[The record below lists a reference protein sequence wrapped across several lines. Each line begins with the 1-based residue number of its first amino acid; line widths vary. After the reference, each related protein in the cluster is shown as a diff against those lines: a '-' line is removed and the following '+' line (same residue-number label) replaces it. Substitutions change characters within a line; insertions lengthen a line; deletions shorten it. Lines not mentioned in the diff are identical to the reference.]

1 MDAEQ
6 ERIEGLAQQM
16 SVEPS
21 KALDER
27 IQARADELF
36 DTFKQTPHPPW
47 MRQIG
52 NIIMNSKTGKIGV
65 AAVILI
71 AILTTL
77 HFWGSSMEGKAW
89 ADVVRPLLTAH
100 TVAFNARSLEGED
113 LPVTRIMSMGS
124 QRVRHEILSAD
135 VQVIVV
141 YDYESS
147 QMLTLT
153 PKQKIAAL
161 IDIEGLPEKP
171 ENFVEIMRNMITELQ
186 HDPDVAI
193 ESLDEKEIA
202 GRMAQGF
209 RATDPEGNE
218 LMIWAHSQTSVPVR
232 MELKWRQTHYEF
244 TDFEFDVALDESLF
258 GMGIPEGYST
268 MSKSILSL
276 LPLDGGTEQDLV
288 ETLRLWAEEIRNGV
302 FPKDFSP
309 QAFIDDTPKL
319 RKHIAQ
325 AKKEGTDE
333 GPWKFARGWFFCRLL
348 KPENDWHYVGKDVKF
363 GDAESPVCWYRPTD
377 SETYRVIYGDLSIKD
392 VAPEDLPE

>member
-1 MDAEQ
+1 
-6 ERIEGLAQQM
+6 
-16 SVEPS
+16 
-21 KALDER
+21 LDER
-27 IQARADELF
+27 IQGRADELF
-36 DTFKQTPHPPW
+36 DTFKQTPHPTW

-52 NIIMNSKTGKIGV
+52 RLIMKSKTGKIGV

-71 AILTTL
+71 VILTTI
-77 HFWGSSMEGKAW
+77 HFWGSPMESMAW
-89 ADVVRPLLTAH
+89 ADVVRPILTAH
-100 TVAFNARSLEGED
+100 TVVFNARSLEGEN
-113 LPVTRIMSMGS
+113 LPMTRIMSMGT

-135 VQVIVV
+135 GKTVQMIVIG
-141 YDYESS
+141 DYESS

-161 IDIEGLPEKP
+161 IDIKGLSEKP
-171 ENFVEIMRNMITELQ
+171 ENFVEIMRNLITELQ
-186 HDPDVAI
+186 HDPDVSI
-193 ESLDEKEIA
+193 ESLGEKEIA

-218 LMIWAHSQTSVPVR
+218 LMIWANPQTSLPIR
-232 MELKWRQTHYEF
+232 MELKWRQIHSEF

-258 GMGIPEGYST
+258 SMDIPEGYST

-309 QAFIDDTPKL
+309 QAYIDDAPKV

-325 AKKEGTDE
+325 ARKEGTDE

-377 SETYRVIYGDLSIKD
+377 SKTYRVIYGDLSVKD
-392 VAPEDLPE
+392 VAAENLPK